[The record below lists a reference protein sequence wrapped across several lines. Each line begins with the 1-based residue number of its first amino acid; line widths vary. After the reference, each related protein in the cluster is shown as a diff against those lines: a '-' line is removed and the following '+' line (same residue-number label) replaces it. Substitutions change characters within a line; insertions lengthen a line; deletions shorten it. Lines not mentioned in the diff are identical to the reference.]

1 VLIKKQYSNFI
12 TIKSPKNKT
21 MIENK
26 PACSA
31 NKEHKSIK
39 FSFGGPMKQQP
50 RNQNGVVVALTACP
64 AIVVVYAKKMG
75 WNKSTFVYAL
85 KELWNTD
92 PEQCAVVS
100 GATGWFP
107 RLDRNSS
114 KNCF

>member
-1 VLIKKQYSNFI
+1 
-12 TIKSPKNKT
+12 

-31 NKEHKSIK
+31 NKEHKHIK

-50 RNQNGVVVALTACP
+50 RNQNGVVVALAACP